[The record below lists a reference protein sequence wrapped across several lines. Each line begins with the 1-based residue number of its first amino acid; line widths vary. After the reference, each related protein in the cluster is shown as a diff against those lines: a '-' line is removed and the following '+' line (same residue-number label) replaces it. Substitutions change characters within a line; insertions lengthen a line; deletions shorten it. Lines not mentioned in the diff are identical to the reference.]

1 LYLAACRLV
10 MRSCIVQGL
19 GTRAD
24 SQAGHQ
30 EIEHVTEPSGAQSAA
45 CPDSV
50 RRQLVASQP
59 DDVQQVKPP
68 GLRLR
73 LARDAGRLRCADQI
87 MGECD
92 SKQVCWTWP
101 RCGRDAVCVDA
112 CVLAGMGVAGWRKWI
127 GLAWRIS

>member
-1 LYLAACRLV
+1 

-73 LARDAGRLRCADQI
+73 PGRRSAEVRRSDH
-87 MGECD
+87 G
-92 SKQVCWTWP
+92 
-101 RCGRDAVCVDA
+101 
-112 CVLAGMGVAGWRKWI
+112 GMRF
-127 GLAWRIS
+127 